1 MTSEFLKNV
10 TTILI
15 LYNDKN
21 SHQKKLL
28 TIPNI
33 TGINRKAKI
42 KLAMN
47 RINICLIDFFQG
59 IIQLVT
65 PKVNH
70 RMNRHCK
77 SFRSD
82 WKYREGGRSK
92 KTEGHQFPKNSR
104 DFENIT
110 HVNFPMYLHCT

>member
-33 TGINRKAKI
+33 TGINRKAEI
-42 KLAMN
+42 ELAKN
-47 RINICLIDFFQG
+47 RINILPGRFFPRYNTTSNTKGEPSNEQTLQIFSHRFG
-59 IIQLVT
+59 I
-65 PKVNH
+65 H
-70 RMNRHCK
+70 
-77 SFRSD
+77 
-82 WKYREGGRSK
+82 GRRKSK
-92 KTEGHQFPKNSR
+92 KTEGYQELSKNSR
-104 DFENIT
+104 RIPKKFPKK
-110 HVNFPMYLHCT
+110 NFN